1 MDDESSRGSWWK
13 TLPGVLTAVGA
24 LITALVG
31 GVVGLK
37 QAGIIFTEARPPAQ
51 GDVGRADRPVALPQR
66 PEPEPPSAAA
76 SSSVPTASAPAAP
89 SVSPAFDQVRVS
101 DGIYKILAAGLE
113 PYDQEKL
120 RLRFT
125 VRLTSQRY
133 GGHNFWSS
141 SFRLLVDSIP
151 RAPENL
157 LNEVVAQDAAK
168 EGEVVFVVPRTARS
182 LVLRIADGGQDALI
196 PLQLKP

>member
-1 MDDESSRGSWWK
+1 M
-13 TLPGVLTAVGA
+13 
-24 LITALVG
+24 
-31 GVVGLK
+31 
-37 QAGIIFTEARPPAQ
+37 
-51 GDVGRADRPVALPQR
+51 
-66 PEPEPPSAAA
+66 
-76 SSSVPTASAPAAP
+76 
-89 SVSPAFDQVRVS
+89 SPAFDQVRVS
-101 DGIYKILAAGLE
+101 DGIYKILAAGVE

-151 RAPENL
+151 RAPENS
-157 LNEVVAQDAAK
+157 LNEIVEHDAAK